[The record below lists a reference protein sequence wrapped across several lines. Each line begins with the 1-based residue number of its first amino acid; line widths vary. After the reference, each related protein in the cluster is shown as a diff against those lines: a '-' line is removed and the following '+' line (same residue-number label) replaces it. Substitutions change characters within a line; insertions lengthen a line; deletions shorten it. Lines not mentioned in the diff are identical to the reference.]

1 VLGSGIAGLRA
12 ALAAAEKTDVLVV
25 TKATAS
31 ESNTRYA
38 QGGIAAPIPPGDS
51 VDDHV
56 QDTITAGAGL
66 CDAKVVRDVIRSAPE
81 AMRELIA
88 WGTRFDAR
96 RGKLDFAKE
105 GGHGRARVLHAGG
118 DATGEEVERVLLER
132 ARNHP
137 RITILERTFAI
148 DLFTWQDVVVGALVW
163 DPVNGLR
170 AISAAATVLATGGA
184 GQLWRE
190 TTNPEV
196 ATGDG
201 LALAFRA
208 GATMADLE
216 FMQFHPTTLY
226 LAGATRALISEA
238 VRGEGAYLRDRKGVR
253 FMADVHPLG
262 ELAPRDVVSR
272 GIVRRMRETEDT
284 SVYLDLTH
292 LPAAQVKGRFPGLA
306 LLCETFGLDVG
317 KDPIPVRP
325 AAHYMVGGV
334 HVDPRGR
341 TSLRGLWAC
350 GEVAASGF
358 HGANRLASNSLLE
371 GLVCGKECG
380 EAAAAASAK
389 SKPGTLDVE
398 NDVSLDGPGPIDL
411 ADARMSLRSLMWRE
425 VGVEREA
432 VGMGEAAK
440 RMEFWSTY
448 IARRAFHT
456 PEGWEI
462 QDMLALAQLVTRSA
476 LAREE
481 SRGVHFRTDFP
492 VPNDKRWRRRVEVV
506 RGDGSRLDTASADP

>member
-1 VLGSGIAGLRA
+1 MQKARVIEVPGQARYLVPFSARRLPHLFAKVLVLGSGIAGLRA

-81 AMRELIA
+81 AMRELIS

-96 RGKLDFAKE
+96 RGRLDFAKE

-118 DATGEEVERVLLER
+118 DATGEEVERVLLDR

-148 DLFTWQDVVVGALVW
+148 DLFTWQDPSTRPSAPLGASSPRASEATRGVVVGALVW

-170 AISAAATVLATGGA
+170 AISSAAAILATGGA

-201 LALAFRA
+201 LAVAFRA
-208 GATMADLE
+208 GAVMADLE

-253 FMADVHPLG
+253 FMTDAHPLG

-272 GIVRRMRETEDT
+272 GIV
-284 SVYLDLTH
+284 
-292 LPAAQVKGRFPGLA
+292 
-306 LLCETFGLDVG
+306 
-317 KDPIPVRP
+317 
-325 AAHYMVGGV
+325 
-334 HVDPRGR
+334 
-341 TSLRGLWAC
+341 
-350 GEVAASGF
+350 
-358 HGANRLASNSLLE
+358 
-371 GLVCGKECG
+371 
-380 EAAAAASAK
+380 
-389 SKPGTLDVE
+389 
-398 NDVSLDGPGPIDL
+398 
-411 ADARMSLRSLMWRE
+411 
-425 VGVEREA
+425 
-432 VGMGEAAK
+432 
-440 RMEFWSTY
+440 
-448 IARRAFHT
+448 
-456 PEGWEI
+456 
-462 QDMLALAQLVTRSA
+462 
-476 LAREE
+476 
-481 SRGVHFRTDFP
+481 
-492 VPNDKRWRRRVEVV
+492 
-506 RGDGSRLDTASADP
+506 